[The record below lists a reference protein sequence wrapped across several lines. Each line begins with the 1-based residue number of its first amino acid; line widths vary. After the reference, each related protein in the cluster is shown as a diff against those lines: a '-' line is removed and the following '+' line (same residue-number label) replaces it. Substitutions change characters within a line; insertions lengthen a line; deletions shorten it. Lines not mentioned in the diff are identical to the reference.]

1 MLSLS
6 AGSFNAEFLHLEYL
20 KKESIISHA
29 MQVFTARSKNIQRD
43 LEQVV
48 LNKFVLSCSVCLV
61 DGTKIRCTRQF
72 RPGFL
77 GSV

>member
-1 MLSLS
+1 
-6 AGSFNAEFLHLEYL
+6 
-20 KKESIISHA
+20 
-29 MQVFTARSKNIQRD
+29 MQVFTARSKNSQRD

-48 LNKFVLSCSVCLV
+48 LNKFVLSCSVSLV
-61 DGTKIRCTRQF
+61 DGTKIRCAGQF